1 MRKWLHII
9 LLAFL
14 TMLSCVGQKDD
25 PAPEVRLLADF
36 TALNVTAGE
45 RTTFTVFS
53 GAEDVTADA
62 LIRNLTDGTDLE
74 GNVFAPA
81 EAGEW
86 TFVAE
91 IDGETSEPVTVTAL
105 VIADE
110 GKDFYRRSLVLD
122 FTGTWCVNCPKMEAA
137 IETAMEA
144 RPGRIVPVSVHCL
157 ALDPMYV
164 KPISDDLVKRF
175 GVSAYPSAV
184 VDLDPES
191 LISQTSPELL
201 LSHVDRLLEA
211 RGPAA
216 GIRVTTTWDEDAPG
230 ITPDPTLLIEAELT
244 AVREGNYTLGF
255 AVLEDGIAASQTGGS
270 TVYVHNNV
278 LRQWTIADTN
288 VPRLTEG
295 QTLKLYI
302 MYEVPRE
309 ARVVAMA
316 IRDGLVDNVV
326 TCAAGASAD
335 YQYEEAND

>member
-1 MRKWLHII
+1 MRKWLSII

-25 PAPEVRLLADF
+25 PAPEVRLLADL

-45 RTTFTVFS
+45 QTTFTVFS

-91 IDGETSEPVTVTAL
+91 IDGETSEPVTITAL

-110 GKDFYRRSLVLD
+110 GKEYFRRSLVLD

-137 IETAMEA
+137 IEEAMET

-157 ALDPMYV
+157 AIDPMY
-164 KPISDDLVKRF
+164 KKTFSDDLVKRF

-216 GIRVTTTWDEDAPG
+216 GIRVSTTWDEDAPG
-230 ITPDPTLLIEAELT
+230 VTPDPTLVIEAELT

-255 AVLEDGIAASQTGGS
+255 AVLEDGIVAAQTGGS
-270 TVYVHNNV
+270 NTYVHNNV

-288 VPRLTEG
+288 VPHLAEG
-295 QTLKLYI
+295 ETLKLYI

-309 ARVVAMA
+309 ARVVAIA
-316 IRDGLVDNVV
+316 IRDGIVDNVI

-335 YQYEEAND
+335 YQYEEVND